1 LAHKGDRESFVLVLL
16 AEADARNEQI
26 QIFEQVQEIEHA
38 HIQAHTQAIKPNTRA
53 SSITRNFNQKINIES
68 ATSNQN

>member
-16 AEADARNEQI
+16 AEANARNDQI
-26 QIFEQVQEIEHA
+26 QILEQVQEIEQVYK
-38 HIQAHTQAIKPNTRA
+38 QASKPNKQETRD
-53 SSITRNFNQKINIES
+53 SSIIRKFDQKINIES